1 MTFCGWQRRTAR
13 TRAGHAD
20 VRGMDS
26 SEHSSTR
33 PVANLVGRK
42 IQAGGRVP
50 SSIAAVWI
58 IILKAPI
65 WLEADVV
72 IRQLSTGAKSLTDF
86 CRASHGGSGGAPVLK
101 MYTLKDVVAAMNA
114 VQPKAWAFFL
124 AT

>member
-20 VRGMDS
+20 VRGMDY

-33 PVANLVGRK
+33 SVANLVGRK

-72 IRQLSTGAKSLTDF
+72 IRQLSTGAKSLNDS
-86 CRASHGGSGGAPVLK
+86 CRAPHGGSGGAPVLK
-101 MYTLKDVVAAMNA
+101 MYTLKDVENA
-114 VQPKAWAFFL
+114 VQPYAWAGFFQ
-124 AT
+124 T

>member
-1 MTFCGWQRRTAR
+1 
-13 TRAGHAD
+13 
-20 VRGMDS
+20 MDS

-72 IRQLSTGAKSLTDF
+72 IRQLSTGAKSLNDS
-86 CRASHGGSGGAPVLK
+86 CRASHGGSGGAGLENVHS
-101 MYTLKDVVAAMNA
+101 
-114 VQPKAWAFFL
+114 
-124 AT
+124 